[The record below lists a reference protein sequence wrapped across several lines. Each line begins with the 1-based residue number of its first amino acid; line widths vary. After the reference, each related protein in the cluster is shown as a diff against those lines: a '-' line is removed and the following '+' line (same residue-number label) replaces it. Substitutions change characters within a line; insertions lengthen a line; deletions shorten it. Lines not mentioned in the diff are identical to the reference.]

1 MIGRRFERV
10 RCLMRW
16 FFNASPDWSESRSH
30 ATESETM
37 FLRDNES
44 DKAFRTTPLDTS
56 ASVDI
61 AVNHRKDR

>member
-1 MIGRRFERV
+1 
-10 RCLMRW
+10 MRW